1 MTAPLTATLNVSVD
15 DRETVV
21 VGGGDVD
28 STSVAATDVTVGLA
42 DGGGDATVVVAGM
55 VVAVVV
61 VAVVVGG
68 DDSVLLAAV
77 DVVGAFT
84 VVTEVFDALDEQLA
98 RMAVT
103 VKTIAAPRN

>member
-42 DGGGDATVVVAGM
+42 VGGGDAT
-55 VVAVVV
+55 VV